1 MKLKRLIIIMI
12 NKMKFIYYDMD
23 SHEQQCHIRDI
34 VYPLAFMDLNEIA
47 NSICNSLKLSGI
59 YSYVC
64 YEILNNVRYSES
76 KLIREATIQMSYRL
90 WNISKN

>member
-1 MKLKRLIIIMI
+1 MEDKI
-12 NKMKFIYYDMD
+12 KFIYCDMD

-34 VYPLAFMDLNEIA
+34 VYPIAFKDLNEIA
-47 NSICNSLKLSGI
+47 NSICNSLKMSGI

-64 YEILNNVRYSES
+64 SEILNDVSCSES
-76 KLIREATIQMSYRL
+76 NLIREATIQMSYRL